1 MLLLEELLSSPH
13 QMLVHSAVE
22 ASHKVAA
29 RDRLG
34 GFEAGGFSFFLSTI
48 VKVIDVKQTETGVLL
63 RVQAEGRVAVKS
75 LVQAQPYFRAV
86 VVPLTD
92 SVDLDTLQAPTWRDI
107 CGNVERLRS
116 LMRDVQNLS
125 NKFKGPETSNL
136 QRAMQ
141 WVDNP
146 QPLVFSSSSLM
157 LNSRP
162 ASGAPPDGLRTPPT
176 GSFASGSYD
185 SDDFQPSKILAN
197 QIQPDV
203 DPIFTESI
211 SGSVSD
217 SESDAQY
224 AAAASTGAAGA
235 TAAASGAASTSG
247 SGSGSGGSGSGSGSG
262 SGTSGPA
269 AGLPGAAAGSRG
281 GSGGGGTS
289 GSGSGGGGGGAGGL
303 GFSTSSGLAAAA
315 VLGDGSALGPGG
327 VIRSRPS
334 LLDLERACRLS
345 MAAIQVLPRTTEEER
360 AAVRAAQTAALETQD
375 VLERLH
381 LANKVMGEARGLL
394 SAKCALLTLSASSSS
409 SS

>member
-22 ASHKVAA
+22 PSRKVEASHKVDAA
-29 RDRLG
+29 DRLG

-48 VKVIDVKQTETGVLL
+48 VKVIDVKQTEGGVLL

-75 LVQAQPYFRAV
+75 LVQAAPYFRAV

-107 CGNVERLRS
+107 CGNVERLRG

-146 QPLVFSSSSLM
+146 QPLVFASSSLM

-162 ASGAPPDGLRTPPT
+162 AARAAPGGLATPPT
-176 GSFASGSYD
+176 GSFASGSFD
-185 SDDFQPSKILAN
+185 GEDFQPSKILAN

-203 DPIFTESI
+203 DPIFMESI
-211 SGSVSD
+211 SGSVAD

-235 TAAASGAASTSG
+235 SSSATTGASASTSSSG
-247 SGSGSGGSGSGSGSG
+247 SGSGSGA
-262 SGTSGPA
+262 SGPSSSSPSSSS

-281 GSGGGGTS
+281 GSGGS
-289 GSGSGGGGGGAGGL
+289 GGL
-303 GFSTSSGLAAAA
+303 GFSKSSGLAAAA
-315 VLGDGSALGPGG
+315 ILGDGSALGPGG
-327 VIRSRPS
+327 VIRARPS

-345 MAAIQVLPRTTEEER
+345 MAAIQILPRTTEEER

-381 LANKVMGEARGLL
+381 LANRVMAEARGLL
-394 SAKCALLTLSASSSS
+394 SAKCALLTLSSASS
-409 SS
+409 